1 MPNSL
6 RLPRPS
12 GSRDSS
18 TSEVTSVQMEW
29 KWLSQ
34 ELSEPKWHTMTQRVS
49 EIVDAL
55 PKDDNLVP

>member
-1 MPNSL
+1 
-6 RLPRPS
+6 
-12 GSRDSS
+12 
-18 TSEVTSVQMEW
+18 MEW